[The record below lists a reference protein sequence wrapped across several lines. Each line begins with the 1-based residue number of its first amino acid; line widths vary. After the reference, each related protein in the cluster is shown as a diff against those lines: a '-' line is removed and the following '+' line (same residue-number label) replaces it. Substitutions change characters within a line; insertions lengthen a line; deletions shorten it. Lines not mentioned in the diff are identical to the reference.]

1 MPNKIADHRRRVCY
15 IEEKDHWEDIKKAAR
30 KIGISPS
37 NLIRMAT
44 LQLCEKLQQPGARIG
59 ITIHS

>member
-15 IEEKDHWEDIKKAAR
+15 IEERDHWEEIKKAAR
-30 KIGISPS
+30 KIGMSPS

-44 LQLCEKLQQPGARIG
+44 LQLCEKLQEPGVKLGIRIY
-59 ITIHS
+59 